1 MAKSLIIVES
11 PAKVATIK
19 KIVGNDFVVKS
30 SVGHIRD
37 LPKKELGIDVENGFE
52 PRYVIISGKGK
63 IVSELKK
70 AAKNVD
76 TIFLGMD
83 PDREGEAI
91 AFHVA
96 HVIGKKDVE
105 FKRILF
111 NEITPKAVRKSLE
124 ETKEIDMEKFYAQQA
139 RRVLDRLVGFEISPF
154 LWKVIASG
162 LSAGRVQTVALR
174 IICERDEEIE
184 AFEPKKY
191 WTIEMMLARLGKVPF
206 RARLHQYDGQKVE
219 IDSQERAD
227 QIAVELKEQHFQVAE
242 VKMRDQLRRPSPP
255 FTTSS
260 LQQECARR
268 LRYSVKRT
276 MALAQKLYEGVELE
290 GEERRGLITYMRTD
304 SVRVSD
310 DAITEVRSHI
320 ESNIGPDYLPQ
331 SPVPYKTKGAAQDAH
346 EAIRPTSVSLHPAKV
361 REWLEP
367 DQWRVYELIWKR
379 FVASQMNPQVLS
391 ITTVNICAG
400 KYVLRSS
407 GNLVKFD
414 GFTKLYE
421 ASDSDKSAWLVNSSS
436 VKVGSNVVE
445 IDGGNHEPKK
455 GDFFVVDGDTHQY
468 EVSAFSE
475 GLLHFAPEAKVGWSD
490 NAPLTLPFDGI
501 IPDDIAAQQDLELS
515 RLMPQE
521 HETKPPARYT
531 EASLV
536 KELEAQ
542 GIGRPSTY
550 AQIITTVVD
559 RGYVERMN
567 RSLKSTEL
575 GQTVRKLLVKTF
587 PDIFNVGFT
596 AEMEDKLDRVAEGD
610 DNWSDTVGKFYGLW
624 KPHLEVANAPQKRK
638 QLKASLQEESDTECE
653 DCGRMLVI
661 KWGRN
666 GRFLACPGY
675 PECKNTKPLE
685 EHELIDTD
693 EICEECESPM
703 IVKTG
708 RFGRFIACS
717 AYPECKSVKP
727 FYLGMSCPED
737 ECHTGRVVEKQTGK
751 GKIFYGCDQY
761 PACKFASWD
770 KPVNKSCS
778 HCNAPILYEKLN
790 RGASTGIIEC
800 RVCGVK
806 EEKDENASIETMN
819 V

>member
-1 MAKSLIIVES
+1 MGNSLIIVES

-19 KIVGNDFVVKS
+19 KIVGNDFEVKS

-37 LPKKELGIDVENGFE
+37 LPPKELGIDVDNGFE
-52 PRYVIISGKGK
+52 PRYVTIRGKGK
-63 IVSELKK
+63 IVAELKK

-96 HVIGKKDVE
+96 HAIGKKDVKL
-105 FKRILF
+105 KRILF

-124 ETKEIDMEKFYAQQA
+124 ETKDIDMEKFYAQQA
-139 RRVLDRLVGFEISPF
+139 RRVLDRLVGFEISPL

-174 IICERDEEIE
+174 IICERDVEIE

-191 WTIEMMLARLGKVPF
+191 WTIEVMLARPGTVPF
-206 RARLHQYDGQKVE
+206 RARLHQYEGQKIE
-219 IDSQERAD
+219 INSQERAD
-227 QIAVELKEQHFQVAE
+227 EIASELKEQPLQVSD

-276 MALAQKLYEGVELE
+276 MALAQRLYEGVELE

-320 ESNIGPDYLPQ
+320 ESQIGNNYLPE
-331 SPVPYKTKGAAQDAH
+331 SPVTYKTKGAAQDAH

-361 REWLEP
+361 KDWLEP

-379 FVASQMNPQVLS
+379 FVASQMKPQVLS
-391 ITTVNICAG
+391 ITTVNISAG

-436 VKVGSNVVE
+436 VKVGSKLVE
-445 IDGGNHEPKK
+445 IDGGHQEPKK

-468 EVSAFSE
+468 EVSAFNE
-475 GLLHFAPEAKVGWSD
+475 GVLHFVPEAKVAWSD
-490 NAPLTLPFDGI
+490 NTPLTLPFDGI
-501 IPDDIAAQQDLELS
+501 IPDDIAAKQELELS
-515 RLMPQE
+515 RLMPQQ

-575 GQTVRKLLVKTF
+575 GQTVTKLLVKTF
-587 PDIFNVGFT
+587 PKIFNVGFT
-596 AEMEDKLDRVAEGD
+596 AEMEDRLDRVAEGD

-624 KPHLEVANAPQKRK
+624 KPDLIDANERRK
-638 QLKASLQEESDTECE
+638 ELKASLQEESDVKCEEC
-653 DCGRMLVI
+653 GQMLVI

-675 PECKNTKPLE
+675 PDCKNTKPLE

-693 EICEECESPM
+693 EICDQCKSPM
-703 IVKTG
+703 VVKMG

-717 AYPECKSVKP
+717 AYPACKSVKP
-727 FYLGMSCPED
+727 FYLGMPCPEE
-737 ECHTGRVVEKQTGK
+737 ECKEGRVVEKQSRK
-751 GKIFYGCDQY
+751 GKVFYGCDKY

-770 KPVNKSCS
+770 KPVNKSCN
-778 HCNAPILYEKLN
+778 HCNAPILYEKVG
-790 RGASTGIIEC
+790 RGGSVGIIEC
-800 RVCGVK
+800 RVCGIK
-806 EEKDENASIETMN
+806 EEKEENLLTDTVTA
-819 V
+819 